1 MTTKNPWKYAQV
13 DEVDVHSNPYLN
25 PSPKP
30 ADPLP
35 DTSAA
40 GNANASPVTVASA
53 ADFLVLQGITCIDAN
68 NNVLEHHPELRVRK
82 NIFRDQNNAQVNHT
96 PYDWIVHC
104 EQNGLFLASYAL
116 TCNIVAGLYKN
127 RNNPDANALLQQ
139 YKNHGNG
146 HGYQAQNTIINYVTE
161 EVIHYPSAT
170 DYNQTAAVNAG
181 QRRKT
186 GNFAKATL
194 QDSLLEDALKDAA
207 HILYVKQ
214 LTGLADPADLVEIG
228 KYFGKPAR
236 LWFPWSGQAGATFNE
251 KRAAWFGC
259 DGDSLD
265 LGGYGNLNDDGA
277 ARGVRGE
284 RQRAG
289 AVVSKS
295 KTSSSKQQPKTG
307 SQSKKKSSIKKTNGR
322 TK

>member
-1 MTTKNPWKYAQV
+1 MTSKNPWRYVQV
-13 DEVDVHSNPYLN
+13 DEVDVEKNPYLN
-25 PSPKP
+25 PPQKP
-30 ADPLP
+30 TAPTP
-35 DTSAA
+35 SAH
-40 GNANASPVTVASA
+40 NAEPAVPVTVTNLD
-53 ADFLVLQGITCIDAN
+53 DFLVLQNLACVDAN
-68 NNVLEHHPELRVRK
+68 GNIFEQYPELRVRK

-259 DGDSLD
+259 SSIDLD
-265 LGGYGNLNDDGA
+265 LDGYDDLYINYA
-277 ARGVRGE
+277 ARGVR
-284 RQRAG
+284 RSA
-289 AVVSKS
+289 
-295 KTSSSKQQPKTG
+295 P
-307 SQSKKKSSIKKTNGR
+307 
-322 TK
+322 